1 MAKASS
7 TIISGEHDTL
17 GRLFAAVDPAARYV
31 QPKVSELR
39 FAALLTPFK
48 SVAEAEAALVEA
60 GASLP
65 GGAK

>member
-1 MAKASS
+1 MAKSS
-7 TIISGEHDTL
+7 SLIAGRHPTL
-17 GRLFAAVDPAARYV
+17 GVLYAAVDPEARYV

-39 FAALLTPFK
+39 FAALLTPFR
-48 SVAEAEAALVEA
+48 SEAEAEAALIEA